1 VDPWASLLSAG
12 FVTALR
18 FVALPG
24 FAVLVAISLGWHA
37 KKQTWLPLWKLGLA
51 LLVATLVGTLA
62 FALAWRSELY
72 PNRVGFLSPASRAGP
87 GAPARGST

>member
-24 FAVLVAISLGWHA
+24 FALLVVFSLAWHA
-37 KKQTWLPLWKLGLA
+37 KRKTWLPLWKLGLA
-51 LLVATLVGTLA
+51 LLFATLVGTLA
-62 FALAWRSELY
+62 FALAWRGELY
-72 PNRVGFLSPASRAGP
+72 PNRVGQLSPASRS
-87 GAPARGST
+87 APAAPAGWPT